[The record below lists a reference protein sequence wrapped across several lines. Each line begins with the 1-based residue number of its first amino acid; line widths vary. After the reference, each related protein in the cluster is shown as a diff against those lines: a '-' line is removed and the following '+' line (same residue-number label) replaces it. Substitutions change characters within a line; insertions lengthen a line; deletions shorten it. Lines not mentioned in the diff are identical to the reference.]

1 MNLHEYIKLIITYLQ
16 SLCVWTTETDGQT
29 TYSLG
34 IHAHTRLLQ
43 RIFSPTLPHSLTHLP
58 LTYLVASMSTTMPSP
73 PAPETYVPH
82 PTFHYDRDFRG
93 YGEQGLQGLQWPNKA
108 KIAVSFVINY
118 EEVRSISLYFYLSLT
133 SKPHHFAN
141 LFPFLFFSLFRRA
154 VNAASYRATANP
166 NPT

>member
-1 MNLHEYIKLIITYLQ
+1 MDSASSKLPSSQASNLRYIDGSSRIHKTYHHISTIVVCGRQ
-16 SLCVWTTETDGQT
+16 RRTD
-29 TYSLG
+29 
-34 IHAHTRLLQ
+34 RLLI
-43 RIFSPTLPHSLTHLP
+43 RNSRTHTADSEIFSPTLPYSLTHLL

-118 EEVRSISLYFYLSLT
+118 EEVRLILLLPFSYLETPS
-133 SKPHHFAN
+133 
-141 LFPFLFFSLFRRA
+141 FR
-154 VNAASYRATANP
+154 
-166 NPT
+166 

>member
-1 MNLHEYIKLIITYLQ
+1 MDSASSKLPSSQASNLRYIDGSSRIHKTYHHISTNVVCVDDRDGRKDYSLEIHAYTHGLLENILTYL
-16 SLCVWTTETDGQT
+16 
-29 TYSLG
+29 
-34 IHAHTRLLQ
+34 
-43 RIFSPTLPHSLTHLP
+43 TLLTHLP

-118 EEVRSISLYFYLSLT
+118 EEVRLILLLPFPYLETPS
-133 SKPHHFAN
+133 
-141 LFPFLFFSLFRRA
+141 FR
-154 VNAASYRATANP
+154 
-166 NPT
+166 

>member
-1 MNLHEYIKLIITYLQ
+1 MDSASSKLPSSQASNLRYIDESSRIHKTYHHISTIVVCVDDRDGRTDYLLIRNSRTH
-16 SLCVWTTETDGQT
+16 TA
-29 TYSLG
+29 YSK
-34 IHAHTRLLQ
+34 
-43 RIFSPTLPHSLTHLP
+43 IFSPTLPHSLTHLP

-118 EEVRSISLYFYLSLT
+118 EEVRLILLLPFPYLETPS
-133 SKPHHFAN
+133 
-141 LFPFLFFSLFRRA
+141 FR
-154 VNAASYRATANP
+154 
-166 NPT
+166 

>member
-1 MNLHEYIKLIITYLQ
+1 MDSASSKLPSSQASNLRYIDESSRIHKTYHHISTNVVCGRQRRTDRLLIRNSRTHTRGLLENILTYL
-16 SLCVWTTETDGQT
+16 
-29 TYSLG
+29 
-34 IHAHTRLLQ
+34 
-43 RIFSPTLPHSLTHLP
+43 TLLTHLP

-118 EEVRSISLYFYLSLT
+118 EEVRLILLL
-133 SKPHHFAN
+133 
-141 LFPFLFFSLFRRA
+141 LFPSPHLETPSFR
-154 VNAASYRATANP
+154 
-166 NPT
+166 